1 MNLSAFSLLLLA
13 IFSLTQDQDRRIRK
27 LEDSLMAPCC
37 YSQSI
42 REHMSMEAAQM
53 RDEVSNMVL
62 SGKSDKEILAY
73 YESKYGKTILIV
85 PSGMAGLLA
94 FGVPIGVALIATG
107 LAAFYVLWSV
117 HKRSTIRNLVVP
129 TPSEPISEE
138 MIRRI
143 RSELQDDI

>member
-1 MNLSAFSLLLLA
+1 MNFSTCSLLLFA
-13 IFSLTQDQDRRIRK
+13 IFALTPDQDRRITK

-42 REHMSMEAAQM
+42 REHMSLEAAQM

-62 SGKSDKEILAY
+62 AGRSDQEILAY
-73 YESKYGKTILIV
+73 YQSKYGKTILVV
-85 PSGMAGLLA
+85 PGGMAGLLA

-117 HKRSTIRNLVVP
+117 HKRSAIRNLAAP
-129 TPSEPISEE
+129 TASEPISAE
-138 MIRRI
+138 MLKRI

>member
-1 MNLSAFSLLLLA
+1 MNFSICSLLLIA
-13 IFSLTQDQDRRIRK
+13 IFSLTQDQDRRIKK

-53 RDEVSNMVL
+53 RDEVSNMVQ
-62 SGKSDKEILAY
+62 SGRSDQEILAY

-85 PSGMAGLLA
+85 PNGMAGVLA
-94 FGVPIGVALIATG
+94 FGVPIGVGLIATG
-107 LAAFYVLWSV
+107 LAAFYLLRSV
-117 HKRSTIRNLVVP
+117 RKRSVIGSSVTLA
-129 TPSEPISEE
+129 SSDPIQAE
-138 MIRRI
+138 MLKRI